1 MYPSYGGV
9 NGVPSTGGNINGV
22 NAITFNANER
32 LQAKKIPLSGAA
44 WNPLGANGSTN
55 GTYTDFAIFLVTNFT
70 NAQWNGGP
78 FNLGWQ
84 GHIPGAHAG
93 GYLFWDYP
101 NHGST
106 RIQANI
112 NTNTPYLLTFYG

>member
-1 MYPSYGGV
+1 MSTWANKVDSTIKMYPGYGGV

-22 NAITFNANER
+22 NAITFNANKTAS
-32 LQAKKIPLSGAA
+32 QKNSSSDTA

-55 GTYTDFAIFLVTNFT
+55 GTYTDFAIFLVTFT
-70 NAQWNGGP
+70 MLNGMRS

-93 GYLFWDYP
+93 GCLFWDYQ
-101 NHGST
+101 SW
-106 RIQANI
+106 
-112 NTNTPYLLTFYG
+112 